1 MIVDCKIISEG
12 KVSSYLIIRADGS
25 SKRYT
30 SMIHL
35 LQNIDREDLENLWKL
50 VKAKYGDTRPEEAY
64 ERVLFGD
71 LKVMF
76 ERDMESEVWRN
87 LESHDVTAW
96 MLYTSCEVHLVRFD
110 NLHIFMLAEKSYPLT
125 PATITKMLDRKLQAD
140 HQNEICYQLLKLML
154 KQQQKK

>member
-76 ERDMESEVWRN
+76 ERDMCGSYK
-87 LESHDVTAW
+87 D
-96 MLYTSCEVHLVRFD
+96 
-110 NLHIFMLAEKSYPLT
+110 IFM
-125 PATITKMLDRKLQAD
+125 
-140 HQNEICYQLLKLML
+140 NLML
-154 KQQQKK
+154 SRRLQVEEDSEMAKDLIMKIFIEANKPRR